1 MSKIRTIRG
10 VGTVPKVERVLLFG
24 GQQGNFDK
32 GYKILDF
39 QVTATDPTS
48 SEEVSAVV
56 NTIEVT
62 HSVTWNWA
70 LNTQVAWAAWNIPI
84 NSRFGQYSNF
94 DDEVILVEDVFID
107 FSGDANQT
115 INWELKLEEV
125 SIKDSTAALAMVQAR
140 AQGSD

>member
-24 GQQGNFDK
+24 GQQGNFEK

-56 NTIEVT
+56 NTIEEA

-70 LNTQVAWAAWNIPI
+70 KNTQVAWAAWNIPT
-84 NSRFGQYSNF
+84 NSRFGQYSNV

-107 FSGDANQT
+107 FSGDAGQT

-125 SIKDSTAALAMVQAR
+125 SINDSTAALAMIQAR
-140 AQGSD
+140 AQGND